1 MTDRQTDIFVLVPV
15 YNCKDYIE
23 DAVKSVV
30 EQHYEQIQIVLINDG
45 STDGSEKICNKLAE
59 HYEKIHVI
67 HQYNAGVSVARNAG
81 IEFVISKLYK
91 NNNSYIA
98 FLDADDQWCD
108 TFFDTKVLEILGENH
123 SLVGFQTI
131 NCNCQL
137 SRCRRAEPLI
147 EGSHKGGKKSIELYR
162 SQQFTGM
169 FYSCELLQ
177 KYSLRFDC
185 NMKYSEDRLFLMQCM
200 TMANKVFLHNKILYK
215 YRNNAASAVHR
226 RAYGIEYFDPMFNAY
241 MELDKKLQFYF
252 NIDAGIGK
260 GFIGWY
266 IIDMVQEHYQ
276 HFGKKNTIEEWIKK
290 HPEYVKLIL
299 LYGGERSSVMWNK
312 IQVHPVQFQIK
323 NMMIGCGKKVIIKI
337 MKLKLVSKLIDNY
350 RYPEFL
356 K

>member
-1 MTDRQTDIFVLVPV
+1 MLVPV

-67 HQYNAGVSVARNAG
+67 HQDNAGVSVARNAG

-137 SRCRRAEPLI
+137 SRCRSAEPLI
-147 EGSHKGGKKSIELYR
+147 EGSHKGGIS
-162 SQQFTGM
+162 FT
-169 FYSCELLQ
+169 
-177 KYSLRFDC
+177 
-185 NMKYSEDRLFLMQCM
+185 
-200 TMANKVFLHNKILYK
+200 TI
-215 YRNNAASAVHR
+215 YRNVL
-226 RAYGIEYFDPMFNAY
+226 F
-241 MELDKKLQFYF
+241 
-252 NIDAGIGK
+252 
-260 GFIGWY
+260 
-266 IIDMVQEHYQ
+266 V
-276 HFGKKNTIEEWIKK
+276 
-290 HPEYVKLIL
+290 
-299 LYGGERSSVMWNK
+299 
-312 IQVHPVQFQIK
+312 
-323 NMMIGCGKKVIIKI
+323 
-337 MKLKLVSKLIDNY
+337 
-350 RYPEFL
+350 
-356 K
+356 

>member
-1 MTDRQTDIFVLVPV
+1 
-15 YNCKDYIE
+15 
-23 DAVKSVV
+23 
-30 EQHYEQIQIVLINDG
+30 
-45 STDGSEKICNKLAE
+45 
-59 HYEKIHVI
+59 
-67 HQYNAGVSVARNAG
+67 
-81 IEFVISKLYK
+81 
-91 NNNSYIA
+91 
-98 FLDADDQWCD
+98 
-108 TFFDTKVLEILGENH
+108 
-123 SLVGFQTI
+123 
-131 NCNCQL
+131 
-137 SRCRRAEPLI
+137 
-147 EGSHKGGKKSIELYR
+147 
-162 SQQFTGM
+162 
-169 FYSCELLQ
+169 
-177 KYSLRFDC
+177 
-185 NMKYSEDRLFLMQCM
+185 
-200 TMANKVFLHNKILYK
+200 
-215 YRNNAASAVHR
+215 
-226 RAYGIEYFDPMFNAY
+226 MFNAY

>member
-1 MTDRQTDIFVLVPV
+1 MLVPV

-67 HQYNAGVSVARNAG
+67 HQDNAGVSVARNAG

-137 SRCRRAEPLI
+137 SRCRSAEPLI

-215 YRNNAASAVHR
+215 YQ
-226 RAYGIEYFDPMFNAY
+226 IMLLLLFIDEY
-241 MELDKKLQFYF
+241 MEL
-252 NIDAGIGK
+252 NILIRCLMH
-260 GFIGWY
+260 IW
-266 IIDMVQEHYQ
+266 
-276 HFGKKNTIEEWIKK
+276 NWIKS
-290 HPEYVKLIL
+290 YSFILIL
-299 LYGGERSSVMWNK
+299 MLELEKDLSVGTLLTWFKNIINILVRK
-312 IQVHPVQFQIK
+312 I
-323 NMMIGCGKKVIIKI
+323 
-337 MKLKLVSKLIDNY
+337 L
-350 RYPEFL
+350 
-356 K
+356 